1 VLFIV
6 FLGVIMIILL
16 TGIKLASDSERFLIY
31 RQGRYLGLKGPGIC
45 FAIIGTDGC
54 VKICKEDRGRLLS
67 SGWARINGV
76 EAPVQI
82 EGPAEIGQ
90 LVRVTGFGKDYAIV
104 VADTNSKR

>member
-1 VLFIV
+1 MPFIV

-16 TGIKLASDSERFLIY
+16 TGIQVASDSERFLIY
-31 RQGRYLGLKGPGIC
+31 RLGRYLGLKGPGIC
-45 FAIIGTDGC
+45 FVVVGTDKC
-54 VKICKEDRGRLLS
+54 VKICREDRGQLLS

-90 LVRVTGFGKDYAIV
+90 SVRVTGFGKDYAIV
-104 VADTNSKR
+104 VADSDSKR